1 VTATLLARSG
11 LKVVVLERGER
22 IGGSALLS
30 HTASI
35 ESSLVRSLG
44 LEQHGLKIVRPAADA
59 CAPTLDGRALILW
72 HDVTHASAS
81 IRAFSAKDAEEYP
94 RFLNSF
100 AKISAVLRRVAASTP
115 PSIDDPTAGDV
126 LELLKAGRAFRALG
140 KADAYRL
147 LRWMPMAV
155 ADLASEWF
163 ESEPL
168 RVTIAA
174 GGVLGSFLGPRS
186 AGSAAVLMMLG
197 AGEGQPVASGWFV
210 GGKPGGLAD
219 ALGGAA
225 RQAGVEIRIDADVAR
240 IEVADG
246 AVTGVTLASGDAIA
260 ARAVVSSAD
269 PKRTLLGLL
278 DPIHLAP
285 EIVRRIQNI
294 RTHGTLAHMT
304 FVVSSLPRFAGVEAL
319 HGAERAHALSGRIR
333 LARDVDGIERA
344 FDAAKYGGF
353 ADEPWIELTIP
364 SIADSTSTPQGQHVV
379 SAYVQYA
386 PYHLKG
392 RAEGLPHKSGAGLQP
407 CEWDAQRDRLAATA
421 TRTIE
426 QYAPG
431 FEASIV
437 SRTVMTP
444 LDLERTYG
452 MAGGHIF
459 HGELSLDQW
468 FVTRPLLG
476 WARYRTPIDRLYL
489 CGSGTHPRTGLD
501 GRSGANAAREI
512 LKDLAVIRTSTTEDT
527 RVTVDKIW
535 IVPPRPSV
543 PVFGLTQL
551 RQRPR
556 PLALRNSR
564 QPPSAPRIP
573 LPLHPVCVKGPRGAR
588 LLTADPHVAGS
599 PRDRVLAEWMR
610 DRWRDYGPEQV
621 EIVEHQVLLPHAT
634 AVEVEMRSPSPW
646 RASMRRN

>member
-1 VTATLLARSG
+1 MASDAVVIGGGVNGLVTATLLARSG

-22 IGGSALLS
+22 AGGSALLS

-35 ESSLVRSLG
+35 DPSLVRSLG

-72 HDVTHASAS
+72 HDVARASTS
-81 IRAFSAKDAEEYP
+81 IRAFSANDAEQYP

-168 RVTIAA
+168 RATIAA

-197 AGEGQPVASGWFV
+197 AGEGQPVASGWFA
-210 GGKPGGLAD
+210 GGKPGALAD
-219 ALGGAA
+219 ALGAAA
-225 RQAGVEIRIDADVAR
+225 RQAGVEIRTGADVAR

-246 AVTGVTLASGDAIA
+246 AVTGVTLASGDAFA

-353 ADEPWIELTIP
+353 ADEPWIELTIQ
-364 SIADSTSTPQGQHVV
+364 SIADSASTPQGQHVI

-392 RAEGLPHKSGAGLQP
+392 RAEALPHKSGHLTGRPEALPHKSGHLTGRPEALLHKSGAGLQP

-452 MAGGHIF
+452 MTGGHIF

-489 CGSGTHPRTGLD
+489 CGAGTHPGTGLD

-512 LKDLAVIRTSTTEDT
+512 LKSI
-527 RVTVDKIW
+527 
-535 IVPPRPSV
+535 
-543 PVFGLTQL
+543 
-551 RQRPR
+551 
-556 PLALRNSR
+556 
-564 QPPSAPRIP
+564 
-573 LPLHPVCVKGPRGAR
+573 KG
-588 LLTADPHVAGS
+588 
-599 PRDRVLAEWMR
+599 
-610 DRWRDYGPEQV
+610 
-621 EIVEHQVLLPHAT
+621 
-634 AVEVEMRSPSPW
+634 
-646 RASMRRN
+646 